1 MQRDDRTEFD
11 RQISIL
17 CAGFNVPLGDR
28 AEAYWRAFERLS
40 LVEFAR
46 MVDAALADGE
56 GDRIPTVRQLWAIRR
71 KLRTHPDAGAGPGQS
86 QVDLVAAAIERFKP
100 TEAQLAMPWSWVTRN
115 PAGQDCAILGVIIP
129 QDPKDPERYPGGR
142 MMFSEMAQ

>member
-1 MQRDDRTEFD
+1 VQREDRTEFD
-11 RQISIL
+11 RQISVL

-40 LVEFAR
+40 LIEFAR

-56 GDRIPTVRQLWAIRR
+56 GERIPTVRQLWAIRS
-71 KLRTHPDAGAGPGQS
+71 KLRTRTRAHADAGQS
-86 QVDLVAAAIERFKP
+86 QADLVAAAIERFKP
-100 TEAQLAMPWSWVTRN
+100 TDAQLAAPWSWVTRN

-129 QDPKDPERYPGGR
+129 QDPKDPAKHPAGR
-142 MMFSEMAQ
+142 MMFSDIPV